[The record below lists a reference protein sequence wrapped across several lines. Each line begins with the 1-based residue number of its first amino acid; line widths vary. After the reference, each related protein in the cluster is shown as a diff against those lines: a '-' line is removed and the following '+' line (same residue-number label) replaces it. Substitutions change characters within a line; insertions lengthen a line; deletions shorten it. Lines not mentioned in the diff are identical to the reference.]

1 MSAIPHSPEEAR
13 EFLGKLKDRVDHLFE
28 DIVDLEATTE
38 DHEERI
44 AELEAENEQLRE
56 RVDELEAIAE
66 QAMVVASAGHDPD
79 GESKVERA
87 KRLTRNELVRRAA
100 MGGPARDRPI
110 TTTQV
115 REMARPETE
124 LKWQTVKDG
133 WADLGEEW
141 PCFRE
146 TTKDGTQ
153 ALTVSRSDISK
164 SLARAVEAN
173 LERDDL
179 AKRLVGDNRAGGD
192 QG

>member
-1 MSAIPHSPEEAR
+1 MSAIPRSPEEAR
-13 EFLGKLKDRVDHLFE
+13 KFLEKLKDRVDLLFE
-28 DIVDLEATTE
+28 DVVDLEATTE

-44 AELEAENEQLRE
+44 AQLEAENEQLRE

-79 GESKVERA
+79 SGSKVEQA

-100 MGGPARDRPI
+100 LGGNARDRPI
-110 TTTQV
+110 TTTKV

-133 WADLGEEW
+133 WADLQAEW

-153 ALTVSRSDISK
+153 ALTVSGSDISK
-164 SLARAVEAN
+164 SLARAVEAD

-179 AKRLVGDNRAGGD
+179 AKRLVGGSGAGGD
-192 QG
+192 HP